1 MTESKNYVPL
11 RVAILRALRQ
21 GGTDLLN
28 HPKRLI
34 GHVLDDADPNDP
46 ATLIFERNCDLELM
60 RIYSLAATQCTPQ
73 AMGDAAK
80 KAATLLVDSRMLRE
94 DAAEQLAC
102 EIAFALSTHL
112 GLDVLDWVREAATRG
127 SRNHASSHQIT
138 MQGIRR
144 DTMLVSNK
152 RTEQWTD
159 PQRNTGELQKQP
171 EPEPEPKTKPPRN
184 VKRIAII
191 ASAAAVLAVVLI
203 VVALNTVLAPKRVR
217 VSAGH
222 NHTVVLY
229 PDGTARAIGSN
240 ENKQCGVSKWENLI
254 AISAGR
260 THTVGLLSDGSVKAT
275 GSNDDGQ
282 CDVEK
287 WKDIVAVSA
296 GNRFTIGVKRDGSV
310 EAKGKNDG
318 GQCDVGDW
326 KDIVSVSAGVGHT
339 VGLHKDGTVVAAGK
353 NVNSRCNVSKWKDIR
368 SVSAGHCHTVGLRND
383 GTVVAV
389 GKKTDGQCDVSKWK
403 DIVAVSAG
411 DNHTVGL
418 RKDGTV
424 VACGQTEDGQCEVD
438 KWTDIVAIEAGSN
451 YTIGVRKD
459 GSFVSTKLDAKDDKG
474 QCDVKKLSE

>member
-1 MTESKNYVPL
+1 MTESNNYVPL
-11 RVAILRALRQ
+11 RVAILRALHQ
-21 GGTDLLN
+21 GGTDLLD

-34 GHVLDDADPNDP
+34 GHILDDADPNDP
-46 ATLIFERNCDLELM
+46 ATIIFERNCDLELM
-60 RIYSLAATQCTPQ
+60 RIYSFAATQYTPQ
-73 AMGDAAK
+73 AMGDAAQ
-80 KAATLLVDSRMLRE
+80 KATILLVDSRMLRE

-102 EIAFALSTHL
+102 EIAFALSAHL
-112 GLDVLDWVREAATRG
+112 GLDAPDWVRETATRD
-127 SRNHASSHQIT
+127 SLNHVPSHQIAQ
-138 MQGIRR
+138 QGTQR
-144 DTMLVSNK
+144 DSMSQP
-152 RTEQWTD
+152 RQPTEPWASS
-159 PQRNTGELQKQP
+159 QRNPDELQRQP
-171 EPEPEPKTKPPRN
+171 EPPRN

-203 VVALNTVLAPKRVR
+203 VVALNTVFAPKHAW

-240 ENKQCGVSKWENLI
+240 ENKQCNVSKWENLT

-282 CDVEK
+282 CDLKK
-287 WKDIVAVSA
+287 WQDIVAVSA
-296 GNRFTIGVKRDGSV
+296 GNRITVGVKRDGSV
-310 EAKGKNDG
+310 VAKGKNDG
-318 GQCDVGDW
+318 GQCDVNDW

-339 VGLHKDGTVVAAGK
+339 VGLHKDGTVVATGK
-353 NVNSRCNVSKWKDIR
+353 NTNGRCNVTKWKDIQ

-389 GKKTDGQCDVSKWK
+389 GKKADGQCDVSKWK
-403 DIVAVSAG
+403 DIVAISAG

-424 VACGQTEDGQCEVD
+424 VACGQTEDGQCKVD

-451 YTIGVRKD
+451 YTIGIRKD
-459 GSFVSTKLDAKDDKG
+459 GSFVGTKLDATDNKG
-474 QCDVKKLSE
+474 QCDVKKLTE